1 MAIDTNAGKLLI
13 QRSECCAFCQA
24 ASNWSKSHQ
33 SESLSVLFTV
43 VVDKRHE
50 RIFASL
56 SRASRLRKHRSAS
69 WRILMCLALPAIGIG
84 IGIVLIL
91 YGSFAN
97 AQGCYLISDKGKA
110 KAVST

>member
-1 MAIDTNAGKLLI
+1 M
-13 QRSECCAFCQA
+13 FCQA
-24 ASNWSKSHQ
+24 ASNLSKSHQ

-43 VVDKRHE
+43 VVDTRHE

-56 SRASRLRKHRSAS
+56 SRASCLCKHRSAS
-69 WRILMCLALPAIGIG
+69 WRIMMCLALPAIAIG
-84 IGIVLIL
+84 IGIVIVPIL

-97 AQGCYLISDKGKA
+97 AQGCYLIAVKG